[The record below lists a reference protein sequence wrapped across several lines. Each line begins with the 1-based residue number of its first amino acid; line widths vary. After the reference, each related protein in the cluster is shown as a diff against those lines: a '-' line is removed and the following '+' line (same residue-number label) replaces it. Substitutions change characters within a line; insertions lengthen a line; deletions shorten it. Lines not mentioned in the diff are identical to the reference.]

1 MADLGAT
8 PVYVVNMPPGGF
20 NNGGNP
26 PDIPD
31 VNDQKNPG
39 KKKFS
44 FGKLLQGAFFYPA
57 VDYTADSLIGDT
69 AFGQWAKNTTLGDL
83 GNSAFNMLAPEGVTA
98 SPRPDNLAASLDIT
112 MHYDRPPT
120 IRAKDVAPGMTVRV
134 DNGPSLMP

>member
-69 AFGQWAKNTTLGDL
+69 AFGKWAKSTGPTAMSKRWKRIPI
-83 GNSAFNMLAPEGVTA
+83 SAAYLRTGLAISG
-98 SPRPDNLAASLDIT
+98 RNC
-112 MHYDRPPT
+112 R
-120 IRAKDVAPGMTVRV
+120 
-134 DNGPSLMP
+134 